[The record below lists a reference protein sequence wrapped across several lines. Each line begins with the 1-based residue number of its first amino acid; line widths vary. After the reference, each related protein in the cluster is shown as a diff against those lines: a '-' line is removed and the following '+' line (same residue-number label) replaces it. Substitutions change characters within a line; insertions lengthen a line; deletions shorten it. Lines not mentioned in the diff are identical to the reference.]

1 MPLPG
6 SPREVAMQKAAK
18 KAAKP
23 AKKKATIQEVA
34 NDGETEFLQEV
45 NIPQYELDPE
55 TGNIDEVED
64 DPEPE
69 PKRKSRKKLFGLI

>member
-34 NDGETEFLQEV
+34 NDGEKEFLQEV
-45 NIPQYELDPE
+45 NVPQYELDPD
-55 TGNIDEVED
+55 TGNIDEVEEE
-64 DPEPE
+64 PEPE
-69 PKRKSRKKLFGLI
+69 PKPRKKLFGLI